1 MRVHTEARLRQ
12 ERIELFK
19 RMARTLRQF
28 GRNRHDYFLAK
39 ERGWAYRHLVF
50 TDSAPLLRSSAIR
63 SLQRLLVDFPDW
75 EIIICVVNQE
85 SDSEDVRLYGFE
97 WPDSQVII
105 RDDAIIDSL
114 NRDRLPRDFRDLVI
128 EGSRPD
134 TSVSD
139 WRPTLE
145 AIGNR
150 DMHEHS
156 EERLEGEWNELY
168 GRIKGV
174 LQPYGQD
181 DIDGGDYY
189 IVDEIFESYVHQ
201 VEMHKLHMLRPEI
214 IKALQ
219 AVLVGY
225 PDWEIEIYVSIPDQ
239 EIVIDPGEGLTLH
252 DDEIIDA
259 LDRTLLPK
267 EYQDLVYEGSRPPKK
282 PGDVL
287 LPGSS

>member
-12 ERIELFK
+12 ERVELFK

-28 GRNRHDYFLAK
+28 GRNWNDYFLAK
-39 ERGWAYRHLVF
+39 ERAWAYRHIVF
-50 TDSAPLLRSSAIR
+50 TDSAQLLRSPAIK
-63 SLQRLLVDFPDW
+63 SLQRLLADFPDW
-75 EIIICVVNQE
+75 EIILCVANQE

-114 NRDRLPRDFRDLVI
+114 DRDRLPQEFRDLVI

-134 TSVSD
+134 TSVLD

-145 AIGNR
+145 TIRNR
-150 DMHEHS
+150 DMRENS
-156 EERLEGEWNELY
+156 EERLEGKWKELY
-168 GRIKGV
+168 ERITAV
-174 LQPYGQD
+174 LRPYGAD
-181 DIDGGDYY
+181 DIDGGEYY
-189 IVDEIFESYVHQ
+189 VVDEIFESHVHQ

-214 IKALQ
+214 IKAIQ
-219 AVLVGY
+219 GVLVGH
-225 PDWEIEIYVSIPDQ
+225 PDWEIEISVSIPEED
-239 EIVIDPGEGLTLH
+239 IIIDPGEGLTLH

-267 EYQDLVYEGSRPPKK
+267 EYQDLVYEGSRPPK
-282 PGDVL
+282 
-287 LPGSS
+287 

>member
-1 MRVHTEARLRQ
+1 VRVHTEARLRQ

-28 GRNRHDYFLAK
+28 CRNRNDYFLFK
-39 ERGWAYRHLVF
+39 ERAWAYRHLVF
-50 TDSAPLLRSSAIR
+50 TDSATLLRSPAIK
-63 SLQRLLVDFPDW
+63 SLQKLLVDFPDW

-85 SDSEDVRLYGFE
+85 SDSEDVRQYGFE

-114 NRDRLPRDFRDLVI
+114 NRDRLPREFRDLAI

-134 TSVSD
+134 ISVSD

-145 AIGNR
+145 AIGKR
-150 DMHEHS
+150 DMREHS
-156 EERLEGEWNELY
+156 EERLEGEWNALY
-168 GRIKGV
+168 GRIKSI
-174 LQPYGQD
+174 LQPYGHD

-189 IVDEIFESYVHQ
+189 VIDEIFESYVHQ

-219 AVLVGY
+219 GVLIGH
-225 PDWEIEIYVSIPDQ
+225 PDWEIEISVSVPEE
-239 EIVIDPGEGLTLH
+239 EIIIDPGEGLTLH

-259 LDRTLLPK
+259 LDRALLPK
-267 EYQDLVYEGSRPPKK
+267 EYQDLVYEGSRPPKR
-282 PGDVL
+282 PDDVL
-287 LPGSS
+287 LPGGS

>member
-1 MRVHTEARLRQ
+1 L
-12 ERIELFK
+12 
-19 RMARTLRQF
+19 ARTLRQF
-28 GRNRHDYFLAK
+28 GRNWQDYFLAK
-39 ERGWAYRHLVF
+39 ERLWAYRHLVF
-50 TDSAPLLRSSAIR
+50 TDSAPLLRSSAIK
-63 SLQRLLVDFPDW
+63 SLQKVLVDFPDW

-114 NRDRLPRDFRDLVI
+114 NRDRLPREFRDLVI

-134 TSVSD
+134 TSVLD

-145 AIGNR
+145 VIGNR
-150 DMHEHS
+150 NMREHS

-181 DIDGGDYY
+181 DIDSGDYY
-189 IVDEIFESYVHQ
+189 VVDEIFESYVHQ

-219 AVLVGY
+219 GALVGH
-225 PDWEIEIYVSIPDQ
+225 PDWEIEVSVSIPEED
-239 EIVIDPGEGLTLH
+239 IVIEPGEGLTLH
-252 DDEIIDA
+252 ENEIIDA
-259 LDRTLLPK
+259 LDRALLPK
-267 EYQDLVYEGSRPPKK
+267 EYQDLVYEGSRPPER
-282 PGDVL
+282 P
-287 LPGSS
+287 

>member
-19 RMARTLRQF
+19 RLARTLRQF
-28 GRNRHDYFLAK
+28 GRNWQDYFLAK
-39 ERGWAYRHLVF
+39 ERLWAYRHLVF
-50 TDSAPLLRSSAIR
+50 TDSAPLLRSSAIK
-63 SLQRLLVDFPDW
+63 SLQKVLVDFPDW

-114 NRDRLPRDFRDLVI
+114 NRDRLPREFRDLVI

-134 TSVSD
+134 TSVLD

-145 AIGNR
+145 VIGNR
-150 DMHEHS
+150 NMREHS

-181 DIDGGDYY
+181 DIDSGDYY
-189 IVDEIFESYVHQ
+189 VVDEIFESYVHQ

-219 AVLVGY
+219 GALVGH
-225 PDWEIEIYVSIPDQ
+225 PDWEIEVSVSIPEED
-239 EIVIDPGEGLTLH
+239 IVIEPGEGLTLH
-252 DDEIIDA
+252 ENEIIDA
-259 LDRTLLPK
+259 LDRALLPK
-267 EYQDLVYEGSRPPKK
+267 EYQDLVYEGSRPPER
-282 PGDVL
+282 P
-287 LPGSS
+287 